1 MDKETIMQLLA
12 DGVIS
17 NEVAAKYFP
26 DLKESRDERIRQ
38 FLIRFVR
45 YYKEDNDSDDFS
57 KEDCLAWLEGHGES
71 IDKIAE
77 RARTEKQ
84 RVLVTESDGV
94 ANIDWDS
101 RSIQDV
107 KRLLEYGLGYIKKL
121 EKQGEPTEINS
132 EFDSQL
138 NRLLKQFES
147 LPKEELASSLSFYLN
162 VVQNDGTY
170 KDEEEQGEQKPKVE
184 YAYIKFRIGD
194 KIRRK
199 TPSSCDK
206 DMQVARIEKDYY
218 ICNHIG
224 KFSSEVVPFS
234 KQSGYELI
242 EQKPAAWS
250 EDDEIRYKTTLDD
263 LEAFLEDTKQK
274 PPREILSLMSKDNIL
289 TQIQIDIDW
298 FKSIKDRIQ
307 NQITWKPSDGQM
319 ELLKEACDQHWE
331 PDGLDPLYTL
341 YQDLK
346 KLREE

>member
-17 NEVAAKYFP
+17 NEVAARYFP
-26 DLKESRDERIRQ
+26 ELKESRDERIRQ

-57 KEDCLAWLEGHGES
+57 KEDCLAWLEG
-71 IDKIAE
+71 
-77 RARTEKQ
+77 
-84 RVLVTESDGV
+84 
-94 ANIDWDS
+94 
-101 RSIQDV
+101 
-107 KRLLEYGLGYIKKL
+107 
-121 EKQGEPTEINS
+121 
-132 EFDSQL
+132 
-138 NRLLKQFES
+138 
-147 LPKEELASSLSFYLN
+147 
-162 VVQNDGTY
+162 
-170 KDEEEQGEQKPKVE
+170 QGEQKPCMIQWKGDNLKEVAGFTGKDKNFEKWFKSFEEYERYVLEHNSIFKLFNADGSHYEVPVGAWIVKTPDGYNVASKAIFRQKSVDTLKFKV
-184 YAYIKFRIGD
+184 GD

-319 ELLKEACDQHWE
+319 ELLKEACDRHWE